1 MVEEKDAEPLQHGL
15 QALLV
20 HSCTGRFQMAS
31 FLQGPNPFTLLPYAN
46 LTGQRKVF
54 RGISGKGLN
63 FSHERKSAGTHVH
76 SADNNSLK
84 IF

>member
-1 MVEEKDAEPLQHGL
+1 M
-15 QALLV
+15 ALTTAVSGTQLHRQISNSKV
-20 HSCTGRFQMAS
+20 SPGS
-31 FLQGPNPFTLLPYAN
+31 NPFTLLPDAN

-54 RGISGKGLN
+54 RGTSGKGLN